1 MTEEP
6 FEWSA
11 NGFLL
16 QQQEWPIRAWY
27 FDHSGV
33 QLRDLLAWRRF
44 YVMQVQ
50 QIWHTGAEG
59 PRRSG
64 QAPLLFDIGRGSF
77 ARNPTDGHLTVELF
91 FGPKYGCGYEL
102 GPDGQ
107 SQSVWVS

>member
-1 MTEEP
+1 MLDLLYTDWYRYESLCSQAFCLTEEP

-44 YVMQVQ
+44 YVMPV
-50 QIWHTGAEG
+50 
-59 PRRSG
+59 
-64 QAPLLFDIGRGSF
+64 
-77 ARNPTDGHLTVELF
+77 
-91 FGPKYGCGYEL
+91 
-102 GPDGQ
+102 
-107 SQSVWVS
+107 